1 MKNDNRYVG
10 LDVHAET
17 IAVAVVETDGEV
29 RFLGAIPIP
38 RRDGAAVGEAA
49 GTCEPAAILLRG
61 RADGVRSVLA
71 VDGSGGALR
80 RGGTDAGAS
89 EAGGSG
95 EDGPP
100 GRGEAGG
107 AVSGRPSHAG
117 VGAGPGARGAAR
129 LGAGTGG
136 GEERPVAGAPPA
148 AEVPVA
154 ARASAAAGGQGLDAE
169 ASRLGAPGGALRG
182 AGTGGGAGRPSGRG
196 RARP

>member
-1 MKNDNRYVG
+1 GGGRG
-10 LDVHAET
+10 GGGAWG
-17 IAVAVVETDGEV
+17 DGE
-29 RFLGAIPIP
+29 A
-38 RRDGAAVGEAA
+38 RRGGAAVGEAA
-49 GTCEPAAILLRG
+49 GACEPAAILLRG

-107 AVSGRPSHAG
+107 AVSGRPADAG

-129 LGAGTGG
+129 RG
-136 GEERPVAGAPPA
+136 
-148 AEVPVA
+148 
-154 ARASAAAGGQGLDAE
+154 AAAGVGEDRRVPCVPRAAE
-169 ASRLGAPGGALRG
+169 
-182 AGTGGGAGRPSGRG
+182 
-196 RARP
+196 